1 MEQWA
6 AECRTKTEPGRLK
19 FTTHHGPSRT
29 KCACTSSHCN
39 PCTNRLVAGK
49 TLEGFDV
56 VITTFQTLASEFGVW
71 ETKGQKRLDDE
82 SDEEVPAGRKKA
94 PKKKATMSALFDV
107 KWLRIVVG
115 ELRITAIRWYN

>member
-1 MEQWA
+1 MRA
-6 AECRTKTEPGRLK
+6 HPVIVL
-19 FTTHHGPSRT
+19 H
-29 KCACTSSHCN
+29 
-39 PCTNRLVAGK
+39 TNRLVAGK

-71 ETKGQKRLDDE
+71 ETKGQKKMDDE
-82 SDEEVPAGRKKA
+82 SDEEVLAGRKKA